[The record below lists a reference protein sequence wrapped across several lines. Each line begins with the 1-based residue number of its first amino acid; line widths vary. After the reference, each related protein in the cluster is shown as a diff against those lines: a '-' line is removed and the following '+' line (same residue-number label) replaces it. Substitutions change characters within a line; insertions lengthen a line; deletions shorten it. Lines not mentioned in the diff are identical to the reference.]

1 VTPEQAVELVFLA
14 LTVWREARGE
24 PHESKLGVA
33 HSILNRVKRPT
44 WWGKDV
50 LSVVT
55 KKWQYSSLTDP
66 KDPQLTRWPAP
77 AEESWIECL
86 EVARLVLEDKVRN
99 PVEGADSYYD
109 DSIPPPYWTIHA
121 RFVQQL
127 GRIRF
132 YDTDHDHEAPPAS
145 AA

>member
-1 VTPEQAVELVFLA
+1 MTPEQAVALVFLA

-33 HSILNRVKRPT
+33 FSILNRVARPT
-44 WWGKDV
+44 WWGRDV

-66 KDPQLTRWPAP
+66 KDPQLRSWPSP
-77 AEESWIECL
+77 AEDAWPECL
-86 EVARLVLEDKVRN
+86 EVARLVLEDLVRN
-99 PVEGADSYYD
+99 PVPGADSYYD
-109 DSIPPPYWTIHA
+109 DSIPPPAWTAHA
-121 RFVQQL
+121 RFVCQL

-132 YDTDHDHEAPPAS
+132 YDVDHDHEAPPAS
-145 AA
+145 VA